1 MQIIHFLLNIID
13 LFIAPFV
20 FLSTFLLK
28 LIRKFNVKRNF
39 PIAHKI
45 FLKLGIFP
53 IRDHYYDPLF
63 NPKHLYKP
71 LENVRSLNAI
81 NFNIENQLQLLNQF
95 TYSDELLNLQ
105 LRKDFFDFN
114 NNSFGLIDADM
125 WYNYIR
131 HFKPKRIIEIG
142 SGNSTKLATLAIAK
156 NKDVDANYHCEH
168 ICIEPFE
175 MPWLESLN
183 IKVYRKKVETF
194 PLDFF
199 SQLEANDIL
208 FIDSSHV
215 LRPQGD
221 VLFEFLEILP
231 VLKPGVI
238 VHIHDIFTPQ
248 DYPHQWVVDDNRLWN
263 EQYLLE
269 AFLYYNK
276 DWEIRT
282 ALNYIRIN
290 NSDTLKACCPSF
302 MNLNTKGSSF
312 YIQRN

>member
-13 LFIAPFV
+13 LLIVPFV

-71 LENVRSLNAI
+71 LESERTLSAI
-81 NFNIENQLQLLNQF
+81 DFNIEGQLDLLRHFQ
-95 TYSDELLNLQ
+95 YSEEILELTDK
-105 LRKDFFDFN
+105 KDFFDFN
-114 NNSFGLIDADM
+114 NNSFNNLDADM

-183 IKVYRKKVETF
+183 IKVYREKVETF

-269 AFLYYNK
+269 AFLSYNNQWK
-276 DWEIRT
+276 IT
-282 ALNYIRIN
+282 SALNLLRLHHIEQ
-290 NSDTLKACCPSF
+290 LKKCSPNAMGGKFS
-302 MNLNTKGSSF
+302 GSF
-312 YIQRN
+312 YIQSV

>member
-13 LFIAPFV
+13 FFITPFV
-20 FLSTFLLK
+20 FLSVFLLK
-28 LIRKFNVKRNF
+28 MIRKFNVKRNF
-39 PIAHKI
+39 PLAHKI
-45 FLKLGIFP
+45 FIQLGIFP

-63 NPKHLYKP
+63 NPKHLSKP
-71 LENVRSLNAI
+71 LETPRNLSAI
-81 NFNIENQLQLLNQF
+81 DFNIEGQLDLLRHFQ
-95 TYSDELLNLQ
+95 YSEEILELTEK
-105 LRKDFFDFN
+105 KDFFDFN
-114 NNSFGLIDADM
+114 NNSFNHLDADM

-156 NKDVDANYHCEH
+156 NKEKDASYQCEH
-168 ICIEPFE
+168 ICIEPYE

-183 IKVYRKKVETF
+183 IKVYRDKVEAF

-199 SQLEANDIL
+199 MQLEANDIL

-231 VLKPGVI
+231 VLKQGVI
-238 VHIHDIFTPQ
+238 VHIHDIFSPQ

-269 AFLYYNK
+269 AFLSYNNQ
-276 DWEIRT
+276 WQIT
-282 ALNYIRIN
+282 SALNLLRLN
-290 NSDTLKACCPSF
+290 HRENLVKSCPNALSGAF
-302 MNLNTKGSSF
+302 CGSF
-312 YIQRN
+312 YIQRI